1 MQEVSLTASA
11 IISFAQE
18 LEDGSMRFY
27 EELAERF
34 REQRETFLAF
44 AKESKKNG
52 VLVIR
57 TYRETI
63 SDALEACFGFEGLNL
78 CDYPVETG
86 LAEGVGYSDALRTAI
101 ELEEA
106 AGRFYIDAADRSQ
119 LLLATI
125 PRVFRTVAKKRRKR
139 KLRLQPLYDAV
150 TGQA

>member
-1 MQEVSLTASA
+1 MREVSLTASA

-34 REQRETFLAF
+34 GEQRETFLAF
-44 AKESKKNG
+44 AKGSKKNG

-78 CDYPVETG
+78 RDYSVEMG
-86 LAEGVGYSDALRTAI
+86 LADGVGYSDALRIAI
-101 ELEEA
+101 ELEEV
-106 AGRFYIDAADRSQ
+106 AGRFYLDAADRSQ
-119 LLLATI
+119 SLLATI
-125 PRVFRTVAKKRRKR
+125 PRAFRTVAKKRGKR
-139 KLRLQPLYDAV
+139 KLRLQTLHDAV
-150 TGQA
+150 TAQP